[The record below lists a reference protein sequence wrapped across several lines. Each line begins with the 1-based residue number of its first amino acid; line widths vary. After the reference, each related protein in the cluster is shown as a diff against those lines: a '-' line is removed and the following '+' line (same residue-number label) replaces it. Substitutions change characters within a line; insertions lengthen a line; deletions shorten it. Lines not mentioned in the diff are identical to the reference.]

1 MPMADG
7 LYVKIYLLAYRQACD
22 GNSNPNF
29 NNSPIAKN
37 LNIPLSDMLNAWK
50 FWEENYKNT

>member
-1 MPMADG
+1 MADG
-7 LYVKIYLLAYRQACD
+7 LYVKTYLLDYRQACD